1 MPNPDELLTFNGTD
15 PDIEVRSESER
26 EIGIRFYKWGEVGE
40 TESGLEMFERGAFA
54 RDEIK
59 DLNDPAQVVLRME
72 HEGPPAGRGKKIIED
87 DKGATLIANAAPT
100 ARGDEL
106 MSLAKGGYYHGAS
119 PMFSKVSEKF
129 GRSESGRRVAIRD
142 KVNLREVSLTW
153 RPTYKGTEVLYARS
167 EEEAQK
173 EPEAEEAQ
181 AEPQKEKE
189 PVAEEFSPGPETPV
203 PNPAGSLSA
212 DQEILERM
220 RDFASKQDGNQQQL
234 MERIAVLEA
243 RAQTDT
249 GAVIPDPSPDSAV
262 PRRGD
267 WMQAALTLM
276 DGGDLRQ
283 DQKRALADNISDDNP
298 GFIPVVYSNDLIGV
312 IDNSRPFIQTTRS
325 IDMPDNGLQIS
336 YPRITQRPSVAEQ
349 TTEKTEVSSR
359 KITTDRITADV
370 RTFAGAGDI
379 SIQLLRRSS
388 PSFLD
393 AFLELLAEQYAIV
406 TEDAAV
412 DALLAASPTAGTG
425 TFDPA
430 DPEFGEAFE
439 NGVAAG
445 RSLVPDHIWLSTTA
459 MVEFINAKSPTGGG
473 GTPLYPGLAGIAGI
487 TGGGASGPLP
497 MTLTPVWTPALDN
510 ETVDVIVG
518 PSTGF
523 RHAEEGTFSLTADV
537 PGRLGR
543 DVALAGFMVF
553 VPVYPAAFTTYV
565 VAT

>member
-1 MPNPDELLTFNGTD
+1 MPNPDDLLTFEGLA
-15 PDIEVRSESER
+15 PEIEVRSESKR
-26 EIGIRFYKWGEVGE
+26 EVGVRIMTWGEVGR
-40 TESGLEMFERGAFA
+40 TEEGLELFERGAFA
-54 RDEIK
+54 GTNASD
-59 DLNDPAQVVLRME
+59 VVLRME
-72 HEGPPAGRGKKIIED
+72 HEGPPIGIGVDIEEREKD
-87 DKGATLIANAAPT
+87 AIGVFRVAQT
-100 ARGDEL
+100 ARGDEAL
-106 MSLAKGGYYHGAS
+106 TLIKEGMYKGSS
-119 PMFSKVSEKF
+119 PMFRRDNHQTVYEQTPN
-129 GRSESGRRVAIRD
+129 GRLARRQRVD
-142 KVNLREVSLTW
+142 MREVSLTW
-153 RPTYKGTEVLYARS
+153 RPTYQGTGPMFLRS
-167 EEEAQK
+167 EGVA
-173 EPEAEEAQ
+173 
-181 AEPQKEKE
+181 
-189 PVAEEFSPGPETPV
+189 PVAEDFSPGPETPV
-203 PNPAGSLSA
+203 PNPAGSTSA
-212 DQEILERM
+212 DEEIIEKM
-220 RDFASKQDGNQQQL
+220 RHFASKSDQAGL
-234 MERIAVLEA
+234 MERIDKLEA
-243 RAQTDT
+243 RAQQDT
-249 GAVIPDPSPDSAV
+249 SATLPDPKADISV

-276 DGGDLRQ
+276 DGGDLRA
-283 DQKRALADNISDDNP
+283 DQKRSLADNISDDNP
-298 GFIPVVYSNDLIGV
+298 GFVPVVYSNDLIGV
-312 IDNSRPFIQTTRS
+312 IDQTRPFIQTTRS

-349 TTEKTEVSSR
+349 TSEKTEVSSR
-359 KITTDRITADV
+359 KVTTDRITADV

-425 TFDPA
+425 TFDPS

-445 RSLVPDHIWLSTTA
+445 RTLIPDHIWLSTTA
-459 MVEFINAKSPTGGG
+459 MVEFIDAKSPSGGG
-473 GTPLYPGLAGIAGI
+473 GTPMYPGLAGIAGI
-487 TGGGASGPLP
+487 TGGGTTGPLP
-497 MTLTPVWTPALDN
+497 MSLTPVWTPALDN
-510 ETVDVIVG
+510 ETVDVIIG

>member
-1 MPNPDELLTFNGTD
+1 
-15 PDIEVRSESER
+15 
-26 EIGIRFYKWGEVGE
+26 
-40 TESGLEMFERGAFA
+40 
-54 RDEIK
+54 
-59 DLNDPAQVVLRME
+59 ME
-72 HEGPPAGRGKKIIED
+72 HEGAPVGGAISLERDKIGQI
-87 DKGATLIANAAPT
+87 GVFRVSPT
-100 ARGDEL
+100 TRGDEAL
-106 MSLAKGGYYHGAS
+106 TLAKEGIYKGAS
-119 PMFSKVSEKF
+119 PTFRRDNHVTVYERTSDGQRLARRKKV
-129 GRSESGRRVAIRD
+129 D
-142 KVNLREVSLTW
+142 TREVSLTW
-153 RPTYKGTEVLYARS
+153 RPTYTGTAVLYTRS
-167 EEEAQK
+167 
-173 EPEAEEAQ
+173 EAEE
-181 AEPQKEKE
+181 PKEETPK
-189 PVAEEFSPGPETPV
+189 VAEDFEPGPESPV
-203 PNPAGSLSA
+203 PNPAGSVSA

-220 RDFASKQDGNQQQL
+220 RDFASKQDANQGQL

-249 GAVIPDPSPDSAV
+249 HVSLPDPRSESAA

-276 DGGDLRQ
+276 DGGDLRS

-298 GFIPVVYSNDLIGV
+298 GFVPVVYSNELIGV

-425 TFDPA
+425 TFNPA
-430 DPEFGEAFE
+430 GANFGEAFE
-439 NGVAAG
+439 NGVQAG
-445 RSLVPDHIWLSTTA
+445 RSLVPDRMWLSTTA
-459 MVEFINAKSPTGGG
+459 MVEFIDAKAT
-473 GTPLYPGLAGIAGI
+473 TTNQPLYPGLAGISGL
-487 TGGGASGPLP
+487 TGGGDTGPLP
-497 MTLTPVWTPALDN
+497 MRLTPVWTPALDN
-510 ETVDVIVG
+510 ETVDVIIG
-518 PSTGF
+518 PSSGF

>member
-1 MPNPDELLTFNGTD
+1 MPNPDDQTSTEELLTFEGIV
-15 PDIEVRSESER
+15 PDIEIRDEGKR
-26 EIGIRFYKWGEVGE
+26 EIGVRIMTWGEVGR
-40 TESGLEMFERGAFA
+40 TEEGLELFERGAF
-54 RDEIK
+54 DGTNPSDVI
-59 DLNDPAQVVLRME
+59 LRME
-72 HEGPPAGRGKKIIED
+72 HEGPPIGIGTEIEQRSKD
-87 DKGATLIANAAPT
+87 AVGVFRVANT
-100 ARGDEL
+100 ARGDEAL
-106 MSLAKGGYYHGAS
+106 TLVRDGMYKGAS
-119 PMFSKVSEKF
+119 PMFRRDNHQTTYEQTPN
-129 GRSESGRRVAIRD
+129 GRLARRKRVD
-142 KVNLREVSLTW
+142 MREVSLTW
-153 RPTYKGTEVLYARS
+153 RPTYQGTGPMFLRS
-167 EEEAQK
+167 EEVQT
-173 EPEAEEAQ
+173 
-181 AEPQKEKE
+181 
-189 PVAEEFSPGPETPV
+189 VAEDFSPGPETPV
-203 PNPAGSLSA
+203 PNPAGSTSA
-212 DQEILERM
+212 DQEILEKM
-220 RDFASKQDGNQQQL
+220 RAFADKASGDNSAL
-234 MERIAVLEA
+234 MERIAILEA
-243 RAQTDT
+243 RTQQETD
-249 GAVIPDPSPDSAV
+249 VQLPNPSLDSAA

-276 DGGDLRQ
+276 DGGDLRS

-312 IDNSRPFIQTTRS
+312 IDASRPFIQTTRS

-359 KITTDRITADV
+359 AITTDRITADV

-445 RSLVPDHIWLSTTA
+445 RSLIPDHIWMSTTA
-459 MVEFINAKSPTGGG
+459 MVEFINAKSPSGGG

-487 TGGGASGPLP
+487 TGGAGSGPLP
-497 MTLTPVWTPALDN
+497 MNLTPVWTPALDN
-510 ETVDVIVG
+510 ETVDVLIG
-518 PSTGF
+518 PSSGF

>member
-1 MPNPDELLTFNGTD
+1 MPNPESEERTEDLLTFEGIV
-15 PDIEVRSESER
+15 PDVEIRDEGKR
-26 EIGIRFYKWGEVGE
+26 EIGVRIMTWGEVGR
-40 TESGLEMFERGAFA
+40 TEEGLELFERGAF
-54 RDEIK
+54 DGTNPT
-59 DLNDPAQVVLRME
+59 DN
-72 HEGPPAGRGKKIIED
+72 
-87 DKGATLIANAAPT
+87 T
-100 ARGDEL
+100 ARGDEAL
-106 MSLAKGGYYHGAS
+106 TLVRDGMYKGAS
-119 PMFSKVSEKF
+119 PMFRRDNHETTYEQTPK
-129 GRSESGRRVAIRD
+129 GRLARRKRVD
-142 KVNLREVSLTW
+142 MREVSLTW
-153 RPTYKGTEVLYARS
+153 RPTYQGTGPMFLRS
-167 EEEAQK
+167 EEVQT
-173 EPEAEEAQ
+173 
-181 AEPQKEKE
+181 
-189 PVAEEFSPGPETPV
+189 VAEEFSPGPETPV

-220 RDFASKQDGNQQQL
+220 RDFAAKQDTNQGQL

-243 RAQTDT
+243 RAQVET
-249 GAVIPDPSPDSAV
+249 GAPLPDPSQDSSI

-276 DGGDLRQ
+276 DGGDLRS

-298 GFIPVVYSNDLIGV
+298 GFVPVVYSNDLIGV

-425 TFDPA
+425 TFNPA
-430 DPEFGEAFE
+430 GANFGEAFE

-445 RSLVPDHIWLSTTA
+445 RSLVPDRMWLSTTA
-459 MVEFINAKSPTGGG
+459 MVEFIDAKAT
-473 GTPLYPGLAGIAGI
+473 TTNQPLYPGLAGIAGL
-487 TGGGASGPLP
+487 TGGGNAGPLP
-497 MTLTPVWTPALDN
+497 MQLTPVWTPALDN
-510 ETVDVIVG
+510 ETVDVIIG
-518 PSTGF
+518 PSSGF

>member
-1 MPNPDELLTFNGTD
+1 
-15 PDIEVRSESER
+15 
-26 EIGIRFYKWGEVGE
+26 
-40 TESGLEMFERGAFA
+40 MF
-54 RDEIK
+54 
-59 DLNDPAQVVLRME
+59 L
-72 HEGPPAGRGKKIIED
+72 
-87 DKGATLIANAAPT
+87 
-100 ARGDEL
+100 
-106 MSLAKGGYYHGAS
+106 
-119 PMFSKVSEKF
+119 
-129 GRSESGRRVAIRD
+129 
-142 KVNLREVSLTW
+142 
-153 RPTYKGTEVLYARS
+153 RS
-167 EEEAQK
+167 EEVTN
-173 EPEAEEAQ
+173 
-181 AEPQKEKE
+181 
-189 PVAEEFSPGPETPV
+189 VAEDFSPGPETPV
-203 PNPAGSLSA
+203 PNPAGSISA

-220 RDFASKQDGNQQQL
+220 RDFAAKQDSNQGQL

-243 RAQTDT
+243 RAQVET
-249 GAVIPDPSPDSAV
+249 GAPLPDPSTDGNV

-276 DGGDLRQ
+276 DGGDLRS

-298 GFIPVVYSNDLIGV
+298 GFVPVVYSNDLIGV

-336 YPRITQRPSVAEQ
+336 YPRILQRPSVAEQ

-425 TFDPA
+425 TFNPA
-430 DPEFGEAFE
+430 GANFGEAFE

-445 RSLVPDHIWLSTTA
+445 RSLVPDRMWLSTTA
-459 MVEFINAKSPTGGG
+459 MVEFIDAKAT
-473 GTPLYPGLAGIAGI
+473 TTNQPLYPGLAGIAGL
-487 TGGGASGPLP
+487 TGGGNAGPLP
-497 MTLTPVWTPALDN
+497 MQLTPVWTPALDN
-510 ETVDVIVG
+510 ETVDVIIG
-518 PSTGF
+518 PSSGF

>member
-1 MPNPDELLTFNGTD
+1 MPHPEQGSTEDLLTFEGLT
-15 PDIEVRSESER
+15 PAIEIRDESKREVGVRIMTWG
-26 EIGIRFYKWGEVGE
+26 EIGR
-40 TESGLEMFERGAFA
+40 TEEGLELFERGAF
-54 RDEIK
+54 EGT
-59 DLNDPAQVVLRME
+59 NPADVVLRME
-72 HEGPPAGRGKKIIED
+72 HEGPPIGIGTEIQER
-87 DKGATLIANAAPT
+87 DKDAVGVFRVAQT
-100 ARGDEL
+100 ARGDEAL
-106 MSLAKGGYYHGAS
+106 TLIKEGMYKGSS
-119 PMFSKVSEKF
+119 PMFRRDNHQTTYEQTPN
-129 GRSESGRRVAIRD
+129 GRLARRKRVD
-142 KVNLREVSLTW
+142 MREVSLTW
-153 RPTYKGTEVLYARS
+153 RPTYQGTGPMFLRS
-167 EEEAQK
+167 QEEA
-173 EPEAEEAQ
+173 
-181 AEPQKEKE
+181 

-220 RDFASKQDGNQQQL
+220 RDFATKQDGNQTQL
-234 MERIAVLEA
+234 LERISILEQ
-243 RAQTDT
+243 RAQQET
-249 GAVIPDPSPDSAV
+249 GAPLPDPSHESAV

-276 DGGDLRQ
+276 DGGDLRS

-312 IDNSRPFIQTTRS
+312 IDASRPFIQTTRS

-445 RSLVPDHIWLSTTA
+445 RSLVPDHMWLSTTA
-459 MVEFINAKSPTGGG
+459 MVEFINAKSPSGGG

-487 TGGGASGPLP
+487 TGGGNTGPLP
-497 MTLTPVWTPALDN
+497 MSLTPVWTPALDN

-518 PSTGF
+518 PASGF

>member
-1 MPNPDELLTFNGTD
+1 MPNPNDDLLTFEGLA
-15 PDIEVRSESER
+15 PDIELRDESKR
-26 EIGIRFYKWGEVGE
+26 EVGVKIMTWGEVGR
-40 TESGLEMFERGAFA
+40 TEEGFELFERGAFEGTNPS
-54 RDEIK
+54 DVI
-59 DLNDPAQVVLRME
+59 LRME
-72 HEGPPAGRGKKIIED
+72 HEGPPIGIGLSIEEREKD
-87 DKGATLIANAAPT
+87 AIGVFRVAQT
-100 ARGDEL
+100 ARGDEAL
-106 MSLAKGGYYHGAS
+106 TLVKEGMYKGAS
-119 PMFSKVSEKF
+119 PMFRRDNHVSTYEQTPK
-129 GRSESGRRVAIRD
+129 GRLARRKRVD
-142 KVNLREVSLTW
+142 MREVSLTW
-153 RPTYKGTEVLYARS
+153 RPTYSGTGPMFLRS
-167 EEEAQK
+167 QEDET
-173 EPEAEEAQ
+173 
-181 AEPQKEKE
+181 
-189 PVAEEFSPGPETPV
+189 VAEEFSPGPETPV

-220 RDFASKQDGNQQQL
+220 RDFAAKQDGNQQQL
-234 MERIAVLEA
+234 MERIAVLEE
-243 RAQTDT
+243 RAQTET
-249 GAVIPDPSPDSAV
+249 GARVPDPTPEGSA

-312 IDNSRPFIQTTRS
+312 IDASRPFIQTTRS

-445 RSLVPDHIWLSTTA
+445 RSLVPDHIWMSTTA

-510 ETVDVIVG
+510 ETVDVLIG
-518 PSTGF
+518 PASGF

-553 VPVYPAAFTTYV
+553 VPAYPAAFTTYV